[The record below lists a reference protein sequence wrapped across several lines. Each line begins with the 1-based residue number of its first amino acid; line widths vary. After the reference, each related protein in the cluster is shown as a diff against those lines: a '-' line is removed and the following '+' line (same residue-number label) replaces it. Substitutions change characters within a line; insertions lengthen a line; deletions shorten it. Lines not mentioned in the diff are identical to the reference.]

1 MAIVVGVVVA
11 VGGWLINEYFSRRA
25 VRTNLRIEYLLS
37 AYRRLDHAS
46 NREMTEDHE
55 AALEE
60 AISDI
65 QLLGS
70 KKQAEMAATFARQFA
85 ADRRADTEPLLDD
98 LRASLRRELR
108 LEPVPS
114 ARVWLRLGRGVDHG
128 LGPAAG
134 ERSLALWQE
143 RRVHVAAK
151 VRAAQSE
158 HRDDPAMDS
167 NSSWPPH
174 ASPFV
179 HEMLE
184 IAGRSPIG
192 ALVAC
197 DNRLSEELR
206 SLIEADGAS
215 AAGLNLPAMA
225 QLAADRSLINE
236 ATRSGIEGLS
246 VMHTMALLDEGGRR
260 LTSDQARD
268 YVGLT
273 EGLLLALRL
282 SVPPAEDR

>member
-46 NREMTEDHE
+46 NREMTRAHE
-55 AALEE
+55 SALEE
-60 AISDI
+60 AVSDI

-70 KKQAEMAATFARQFA
+70 RGQAEMAATFARQFA
-85 ADRRADTEPLLDD
+85 ADQRADTEPLLDD

-108 LEPVPS
+108 LDEVPS
-114 ARVWLRLGRGVDHG
+114 PRVWLRLSHGEDPG

-134 ERSLALWQE
+134 EWSLASWQE
-143 RRVHVAAK
+143 GRVRVAARVH
-151 VRAAQSE
+151 AAQAQ
-158 HRDDPAMDS
+158 HGDTPVDADS
-167 NSSWPPH
+167 ARLTH
-174 ASPFV
+174 ASAFV
-179 HEMLE
+179 QEML
-184 IAGRSPIG
+184 ALVSQSPSG

-197 DNRLSEELR
+197 DNRLSEALR
-206 SLIEADGAS
+206 AVIEADGAS
-215 AAGLNLPAMA
+215 AASLNLPKMA
-225 QLAADRSLINE
+225 QLAADRSLIND

-260 LTSDQARD
+260 LTAEQARD

-282 SVPPAEDR
+282 SQARPKDR

>member
-46 NREMTEDHE
+46 NREMTEAHE

-70 KKQAEMAATFARQFA
+70 REQAEMAATFARRFA

-114 ARVWLRLGRGVDHG
+114 RRVWLRLSRGENHG

-134 ERSLALWQE
+134 EWSLASWQE
-143 RRVHVAAK
+143 GRVRVAAR
-151 VRAAQSE
+151 VRAAQAE
-158 HRDDPAMDS
+158 QGGDTPVDA
-167 NSSWPPH
+167 SSGPLTN
-174 ASPFV
+174 ASAFV
-179 HEMLE
+179 REMLE
-184 IAGRSPIG
+184 LVRRSPSG

-197 DNRLSEELR
+197 DDRLSE
-206 SLIEADGAS
+206 
-215 AAGLNLPAMA
+215 
-225 QLAADRSLINE
+225 
-236 ATRSGIEGLS
+236 
-246 VMHTMALLDEGGRR
+246 
-260 LTSDQARD
+260 
-268 YVGLT
+268 
-273 EGLLLALRL
+273 ALRA
-282 SVPPAEDR
+282 VI